1 MSTRDRRKPGLW
13 VVVPAYNEAEALGG
27 VLRGLEAYLPRVVI
41 VDDGSTDRTTE
52 VALAAGAVVV
62 RHAINLGQGAALQT
76 GIDYALARNASQICT
91 FDADGQHDPASIA
104 ELQSALTASGAEIA
118 LGSRFLG
125 SAPNMPAL
133 RRATLRA
140 AIAFTRVQTGLKL
153 TDAHNGLRLL
163 TRAAA
168 KRMHIRQPGM
178 AHASE
183 ILATVARE
191 RLHYVEVPTKVR
203 YSAYSLAKGQSVT
216 NSVKILFDLV
226 YAAWTR

>member
-1 MSTRDRRKPGLW
+1 MDARERRKPGLW
-13 VVVPAYNEAEALGG
+13 VVVPAFNEAGSIAN
-27 VLRGLEAYLPRVVI
+27 VLRGLGAHAPRIVV
-41 VDDGSTDRTTE
+41 VDDGSSDRTSE
-52 VALAAGAVVV
+52 VALDMRAVVV
-62 RHAINLGQGAALQT
+62 RHSVNLGQGAALQT
-76 GIDYALARNASQICT
+76 GIDYALARNASHIAT
-91 FDADGQHDPASIA
+91 FDADGQHDPATIEKMLSSLEA
-104 ELQSALTASGAEIA
+104 AGADVA
-118 LGSRFLG
+118 LGSRFLEG
-125 SAPNMPAL
+125 TPDMPAVRRFVL
-133 RRATLRA
+133 RLAVR
-140 AIAFTRVQTGLKL
+140 FTRFQTGLQL

-203 YSAYSLAKGQSVT
+203 YSAYSLAKGQRLA
-216 NSVKILFDLV
+216 NSIKILFDLV